1 MEETVMEGT
10 EKEILKQTVKK
21 SELCAQTIYD
31 YKKLVYPNDRL
42 LNCAITEEPETLE
55 IVYDTDG
62 YYPFSEIRSRT
73 QSERLCILADAG
85 GLLPLREEYRF
96 SLDPENLYFDDNARV
111 YIAGRD
117 VYQDGE
123 VREDAFAEEYK
134 ALIGYSLQKKYAYE
148 DYLEGGADLMRK
160 HKFLQKLETLSET
173 EEIRD
178 FIKEEYRRLSED
190 IRLSKSLV
198 NKSGYLWSRV
208 YIGISILLIIA
219 GTAALSYYYMTEKPR
234 TEARLQAEA
243 DYIRG
248 DYIQVISD
256 LSNLSMQHLAYD
268 QKYILSIAYVRMESL
283 TAEQKENI
291 LATLPIGGDEKLM
304 EYWIYIGR
312 LNPLE
317 AENIA
322 MQKSDDELLL
332 YAYMLEKD
340 LTETDTEMTG
350 EEKAAKLSEL
360 EEKIGKLAEK
370 YETDETD
377 ELTQG

>member
-1 MEETVMEGT
+1 MEKT

-21 SELCAQTIYD
+21 SELCAQTEYD
-31 YKKLVYPNDRL
+31 YKKMAYPNDRL
-42 LNCAITEEPETLE
+42 LNCTITEEQETLE
-55 IVYDTDG
+55 IVYDIEG

-73 QSERLCILADAG
+73 RSERLCILADVG
-85 GLLPLREEYRF
+85 GLFSLREEYTF
-96 SLDPENLYFDDNARV
+96 SLAPENLYFDDNARV
-111 YIAGRD
+111 YIVSRD
-117 VYQDGE
+117 VYKDGE
-123 VREDAFAEEYK
+123 IQEDTFFEEYK

-160 HKFLQKLETLSET
+160 HKFLQKLESFQET
-173 EEIRD
+173 EEIRNLM
-178 FIKEEYRRLSED
+178 KEEYRILSED
-190 IRLSKSLV
+190 IRARKFLV
-198 NKSGYLWSRV
+198 NKNGYLWSRV

-219 GTAALSYYYMTEKPR
+219 GTAALSYYYLMEKPR
-234 TEARLQAEA
+234 IEARLRAEA
-243 DYIRG
+243 DFIRG

-268 QKYILSIAYVRMESL
+268 QKYVLSIAYVRMESL

-291 LATLPIGGDEKLM
+291 LERLPVGADEKLM

-322 MQKSDDELLL
+322 MQRSDDELLL

-340 LTETDTEMTG
+340 LTETDVEMTG
-350 EEKAAKLSEL
+350 EEKAAKLTEL
-360 EEKIGKLAEK
+360 EDKIKKLAEK
-370 YETDETD
+370 YETDET
-377 ELTQG
+377 EESTQG

>member
-1 MEETVMEGT
+1 MEQT

-21 SELCAQTIYD
+21 SELCAQTAYD
-31 YKKLVYPNDRL
+31 YKKMAHPNDRL
-42 LNCAITEEPETLE
+42 LNCTITEEQETLE
-55 IVYDTDG
+55 IVYDTEG
-62 YYPFSEIRSRT
+62 YHPFSEIRRRT
-73 QSERLCILADAG
+73 RSERLCILAEAG
-85 GLLPLREEYRF
+85 GLLPLRKEYTF
-96 SLDPENLYFDDNARV
+96 SLTPQNLYFDDNARV
-111 YIAGRD
+111 YLASRD
-117 VYQDGE
+117 VYKEGA
-123 VREDAFAEEYK
+123 VREDTFAEEYK
-134 ALIGYSLQKKYAYE
+134 ALTGYSLQKKYTYE

-160 HKFLQKLETLSET
+160 HPFLQKLEPLHET

-178 FIKEEYRRLSED
+178 FLKEEYRALSED
-190 IRLSKSLV
+190 IRARKFLV

-219 GTAALSYYYMTEKPR
+219 GAAALSYYYLLEKPR
-234 TEARLQAEA
+234 IEARLRAEA
-243 DYIRG
+243 DFIRG

-256 LSNLSMQHLAYD
+256 LSNLPMQHLAYD
-268 QKYILSIAYVRMESL
+268 QKYVLSTAYVRMESL

-291 LATLPIGGDEKLM
+291 LERLPVGADEKLM

-322 MQKSDDELLL
+322 MQRSDDELLL

-340 LTETDTEMTG
+340 LTETNVEMTG
-350 EEKAAKLSEL
+350 EEKTARLSEL
-360 EEKIGKLAEK
+360 EEKIGKLAEQ

-377 ELTQG
+377 TSIQE